1 VVWFAAGLAPRWIGT
16 VMAIAYHVICDLYGF
31 WLPNDPRGSWS
42 RFVASRRLLAFG
54 EATKTA
60 DRRSR
65 ARLAHD
71 GRLRRAA
78 KQALEDPPVCLSGR
92 QARAVGR
99 GFAQACAEGEYDIYA
114 CSSLPDH
121 VHLVVGR
128 HARRLARV
136 VGHLKARATQRLKTE
151 RLWPGDGCRV
161 WGGPGWCVYLDTP
174 EEVRQKITYVETNP
188 AKEGKPRQRW
198 SFVKPF
204 RG

>member
-1 VVWFAAGLAPRWIGT
+1 
-16 VMAIAYHVICDLYGF
+16 MAIAYHVVCGLYGF

-42 RFVASRRLLAFG
+42 RFVASARLLRFG
-54 EATKTA
+54 KATKTA

-99 GFAQACAEGEYDIYA
+99 GFAQVCAEGGYAVHA
-114 CSSLPDH
+114 CSILPDH

-136 VGHLKARATQRLKTE
+136 VGHMKTRATQRLKAE
-151 RLWPGDGCRV
+151 GLWPGDGCRV

-188 AKEGKPRQRW
+188 LKEGKPRQRW